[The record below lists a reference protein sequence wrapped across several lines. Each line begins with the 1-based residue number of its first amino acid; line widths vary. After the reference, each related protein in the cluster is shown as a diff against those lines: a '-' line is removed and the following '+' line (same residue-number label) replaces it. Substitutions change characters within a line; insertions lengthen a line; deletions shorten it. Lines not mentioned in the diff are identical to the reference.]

1 MRGGPSEFYRFK
13 GLMETEFP
21 NTSSKNLIQLKEEIG
36 SSVIAGDF
44 NAPFLPILAL
54 EKLLNLLGTYFA
66 HLYGGDNAVLR
77 RFLELW
83 GRSRR
88 GRT

>member
-13 GLMETEFP
+13 GLTEIESP
-21 NTSSKNLIQLKEEIG
+21 NTSSKNLIQLEEEIG
-36 SSVIAGDF
+36 SSVTAGDF

-66 HLYGGDNAVLR
+66 HLYRGNNAVLR
-77 RFLELW
+77 
-83 GRSRR
+83 
-88 GRT
+88 